1 MSRATQSVKIPKSL
15 RPKSAYPRMVR
26 GSALTLAITL
36 AGAKVAMAEPAE
48 DDTFTL
54 ETIRVKDRTIDTNP
68 YAEDGAP
75 YKARVSGD
83 ERHTRPLAET
93 PQTIS
98 VVTKAQI
105 EDSGYTD
112 LRDILDAQPG
122 ITLGTGE
129 NGNAFGDRYII
140 RGQEARSD
148 VFVDSLRD
156 PGMTIRESFATEQVE
171 ISKGPNSSFAGRGTV
186 GGAINSITKRASTDY
201 DFTKLSGAVG
211 TDDHTRLTL
220 DVNQKFSERFAIRA
234 NALYGYEDVPDR
246 EPTDRERK
254 GAALSGIFKTNED
267 LEFLVD
273 YYGFEG
279 EDTPDIGGFLVN
291 RKPAGHVPVYAQKQ
305 DFLESDVDTFTAR
318 VRYQLNP
325 ESYVTN
331 AARYG
336 TSDNGYVLTGARA
349 AMTDASDPNGSY
361 DTISLSTH
369 QGWQEVRYLV
379 NQTNLFVNQNLLGL
393 NHEWVFGVELSN
405 HKVRN
410 GIYDV
415 ANSGANCIVPGRTGL
430 ASTWCALGPDGLAVP
445 DLQHIMNRQIT
456 KGRWDQNW
464 QAKTISASV
473 LDAVDLSDRFT
484 LFLGLRYDK
493 TDIDL
498 ETLGNDGNYA
508 DYGYSDGMW
517 NGNVGITYELT
528 PAANIYLNYA
538 TAADINGGESDV
550 GTSGG
555 YGGLITFNG
564 LAAGADPERTESF
577 ELGTKWNIF
586 DGKLLLTAAL
596 FETRKS
602 DVMEGAD
609 YDSAGTFNTGEN
621 RVRGIEVSASG
632 NITDKLSAQIG
643 YVTMDAE
650 VLDSFNPDNEGKTL
664 SNFADNSGYALLRY
678 QLTEHVAF
686 GGAVKYESKRYAG
699 QPDTAASFN
708 TATGAY
714 SQPIPSYTVVDLFGE
729 YEFSKQLNAR
739 LNLGNITDKE
749 YYLAGYRSGSFLYYG
764 DAFNARL
771 TLNYEF

>member
-1 MSRATQSVKIPKSL
+1 MSRTTPSSKVPRTL
-15 RPKSAYPRMVR
+15 RPLPANPGLLR
-26 GSALTLAITL
+26 GSALALAIGL
-36 AGAKVAMAEPAE
+36 AGSGAAMAQAAE
-48 DDTFTL
+48 DDTLTL

-68 YAEDGAP
+68 YAEEGAP
-75 YKARVSGD
+75 YKARISGD

-98 VVTKAQI
+98 VLTKTQI

-156 PGMTIRESFATEQVE
+156 PGMTLRESFATEQVE

-186 GGAINSITKRASTDY
+186 GGAINSITKQASTDY
-201 DFTKLSGAVG
+201 DFTKLSGAAG

-220 DVNQKFSERFAIRA
+220 DTNQTFGDRFAIRA

-246 EPTDRERK
+246 DPADRERK
-254 GAALSGIFKTNED
+254 GAALSGLFKANED

-279 EDTPDIGGFLVN
+279 EDNPDLGGFLVN
-291 RKPAGHVPVYAQKQ
+291 RKPADNVPVYGQQQ

-318 VRYQLNP
+318 VRYQLTP
-325 ESYVTN
+325 ESHVTN
-331 AARYG
+331 ATRYG
-336 TSDNGYVLTGARA
+336 TSDNGYVTTGARA
-349 AMTDASDPNGSY
+349 ARTDASDPNGSY

-379 NQTNLFVNQNLLGL
+379 NQSNLFVNKELLGL
-393 NHEWVFGVELSN
+393 DHEWIFGVEISN

-410 GIYDV
+410 GIYDI
-415 ANSGANCIVPGRTGL
+415 ANSGANCVVSGRSGP
-430 ASTWCALGPDGLAVP
+430 APSWCAIGPDGSEVP
-445 DLQHIMNRQIT
+445 GLQHIMNRQIA

-464 QAKTISASV
+464 QAKAISASV
-473 LDAVDLSDRFT
+473 LDTVDLTDRFT
-484 LFLGLRYDK
+484 LFLGLRYDD

-498 ETLGNDGNYA
+498 ETLGGNGSYA

-517 NGNVGITYELT
+517 NGNAGITYELT
-528 PAANIYLNYA
+528 PDANVYLNYA

-564 LAAGADPERTESF
+564 QAAGADPERTESV

-586 DGKLLLTAAL
+586 DGKLLLAAAL

-609 YDSAGTFNTGEN
+609 YDSAGTFNTGKN
-621 RVRGIEVSASG
+621 RIRGVEVSATG
-632 NITDKLSAQIG
+632 NITEKLSAQVG
-643 YVTMDAE
+643 YVTMDSE
-650 VLDSFNPDNEGKTL
+650 VLDSFSEANEGKTL

-678 QLTEHVAF
+678 QLTEQLAF

-699 QPDTAASFN
+699 QPDSAAAFN

-714 SQPIPSYTVVDLFGE
+714 SQPIPSYTVIDLFGE
-729 YEFSKQLNAR
+729 YEFTKQLNAR

-749 YYLAGYRSGSFLYYG
+749 YYLAAYRSGSFLYYG

>member
-1 MSRATQSVKIPKSL
+1 MSRTTPSSKAPRTL
-15 RPKSAYPRMVR
+15 RPIPANPGLLR
-26 GSALTLAITL
+26 GSALALAIGL
-36 AGAKVAMAEPAE
+36 AGSGAAMAQAAE
-48 DDTFTL
+48 DDTLTL

-68 YAEDGAP
+68 YAEEGAP
-75 YKARVSGD
+75 YKARISGD

-98 VVTKAQI
+98 VLTKTQI

-148 VFVDSLRD
+148 VFVDNLRD
-156 PGMTIRESFATEQVE
+156 PGMTLRESFATEQVE

-186 GGAINSITKRASTDY
+186 GGAINSITKQASIDY
-201 DFTKLSGAVG
+201 DFTKLSGAAG

-220 DVNQKFSERFAIRA
+220 DTNQTFGDRFAIRA

-246 EPTDRERK
+246 DPADRKRK
-254 GAALSGIFKTNED
+254 GAALSSLFKANEN

-279 EDTPDIGGFLVN
+279 EDKPDLGGFLVN
-291 RKPAGHVPVYAQKQ
+291 RKPADNVPVYGQQ
-305 DFLESDVDTFTAR
+305 RDFLESDVDTFTAR
-318 VRYQLNP
+318 VRYQLTP
-325 ESYVTN
+325 ESYITN
-331 AARYG
+331 ATRYG
-336 TSDNGYVLTGARA
+336 TSDNGYVTTGARWVR
-349 AMTDASDPNGSY
+349 TDASDPNGSY

-379 NQTNLFVNQNLLGL
+379 NQSNLFVNKELLGFD
-393 NHEWVFGVELSN
+393 HEWIFGLEISN

-410 GIYDV
+410 GIYDID
-415 ANSGANCIVPGRTGL
+415 NSGANCIVRGRSGP
-430 ASTWCALGPDGLAVP
+430 APSWCAIGPDGSQTP
-445 DLQHIMNRQIT
+445 GLQHIMNRQIA

-473 LDAVDLSDRFT
+473 LDTVELSDRFT
-484 LFLGLRYDK
+484 LFLGLRYDD
-493 TDIDL
+493 TDIGL
-498 ETLGNDGNYA
+498 ETLGSDGSYA

-517 NGNVGITYELT
+517 NGNAGITYKLT
-528 PAANIYLNYA
+528 PDANVYLNYA

-564 LAAGADPERTESF
+564 EAAGADPERTESI

-586 DGKLLLTAAL
+586 DGKLLLAAAL

-602 DVMEGAD
+602 DVIEGAD
-609 YDSAGTFNTGEN
+609 YDSAGTFNTGKN
-621 RVRGIEVSASG
+621 RIRGIEVSATG
-632 NITDKLSAQIG
+632 NITEKLSAQVG
-643 YVTMDAE
+643 YVTMDSE
-650 VLDSFNPDNEGKTL
+650 VLDSFNEANEGKTL

-678 QLTEHVAF
+678 QLNEQLAF

-699 QPDTAASFN
+699 QPDSAAAFN
-708 TATGAY
+708 TVTGAY
-714 SQPIPSYTVVDLFGE
+714 SQPIPSYTVIDLFGE
-729 YEFSKQLNAR
+729 YEFTKQLNAR

-749 YYLAGYRSGSFLYYG
+749 YYLAAYRSGSFLYYG

-771 TLNYEF
+771 TLSYEF

>member
-15 RPKSAYPRMVR
+15 RPKSAAR

-36 AGAKVAMAEPAE
+36 AGAGLAVAEPA
-48 DDTFTL
+48 DDSFTL

-98 VVTKAQI
+98 VITKAQI

-220 DVNQKFSERFAIRA
+220 DANQKFGERVAIRA

-254 GAALSGIFKTNED
+254 GAALSGIFKTNEN
-267 LEFLVD
+267 LEFLMD

-279 EDTPDIGGFLVN
+279 EDNPDIGGFLVN
-291 RKPAGHVPVYAQKQ
+291 RKPAGDVPVYAQKQ

-331 AARYG
+331 ATRYG

-369 QGWQEVRYLV
+369 QGWQDVRYLV
-379 NQTNLFVNQNLLGL
+379 NQTNLFVNQNLFGL

-415 ANSGANCIVPGRTGL
+415 ANSGANCIVPGRGGL
-430 ASTWCALGPDGLAVP
+430 ALTWCALGPDGLAAP
-445 DLQHIMNRQIT
+445 DIQRIMNRQIT

-473 LDAVDLSDRFT
+473 LDAIDLSDRFT
-484 LFLGLRYDK
+484 LFLGLRYDE

-498 ETLGNDGNYA
+498 ETLGNNGNYA

-586 DGKLLLTAAL
+586 DGKLLLAAAL

-609 YDSAGTFNTGEN
+609 YDSAGTFNTGKN

-650 VLDSFNPDNEGKTL
+650 VLDSFAPDNEGKTL

-699 QPDTAASFN
+699 QPDAAASFD